1 MISTPLASRFKII
14 RIQPPT
20 ERDWIKWMNSKWGE
34 NWDKRVA
41 AFLLAFRDEGYL
53 FNPPHERE
61 TLEPYPVPR
70 TWTWL
75 ALERFKWESIS
86 FFTHDKKN

>member
-20 ERDWIKWMNSKWGE
+20 ERDWINWMNSKYGE

-53 FNPPHERE
+53 LNPPHDRE
-61 TLEPYPVPR
+61 TL
-70 TWTWL
+70 
-75 ALERFKWESIS
+75 
-86 FFTHDKKN
+86 

>member
-1 MISTPLASRFKII
+1 MSFFGRYPRKY
-14 RIQPPT
+14 
-20 ERDWIKWMNSKWGE
+20 GE